1 MVLEGCISQ
10 QKSVCLFTAKI
21 YLENSLE
28 GILRVNDSTNT
39 QAQDLLIMRK
49 KTTFGFIVLDR
60 KFQLTRINGNTIMES
75 LKKVTKFPSAM

>member
-1 MVLEGCISQ
+1 MMVLEGYISQ

-39 QAQDLLIMRK
+39 QAQDLMIMRK

-60 KFQLTRINGNTIMES
+60 KFLLNRINGNTIMES
-75 LKKVTKFPSAM
+75 FEKR

>member
-39 QAQDLLIMRK
+39 QAQDLLIKTK

-60 KFQLTRINGNTIMES
+60 KFLLTRINGNTIMES